1 METKG
6 DMKYYSQYRI
16 HDLFELQESLL
27 GLSKSNRWVKL
38 ADRLPWTKIG
48 KEHNKRLRNSHC
60 GAGNKPARMVVGALI
75 VKHVENLSNDR
86 HADMYINNDNCIE
99 ANDSRQQFICRI
111 LHIHG
116 RHCCLD
122 VWQTF
127 RELPDSRTSSTKRQ
141 VTPFLYIGSRPAA
154 STLELRHSCVPM
166 AASQQSRSGS
176 ENDAKIRFF

>member
-1 METKG
+1 
-6 DMKYYSQYRI
+6 MKYYSQYRI
-16 HDLFELQESLL
+16 HDLFELQESLS

-38 ADRLPWTKIG
+38 ADRLPWAQIE
-48 KEHNKRLRNSHC
+48 KEYNKRRRNSHC

-122 VWQTF
+122 V
-127 RELPDSRTSSTKRQ
+127 
-141 VTPFLYIGSRPAA
+141 
-154 STLELRHSCVPM
+154 
-166 AASQQSRSGS
+166 
-176 ENDAKIRFF
+176 

>member
-1 METKG
+1 
-6 DMKYYSQYRI
+6 MKYYSHYRI
-16 HDLFELQESLL
+16 HDLFELQESLS

-38 ADRLPWTKIG
+38 ADRLPWAKIE
-48 KEHNKRLRNSHC
+48 KEYNKRLRNSHC

-122 VWQTF
+122 V
-127 RELPDSRTSSTKRQ
+127 
-141 VTPFLYIGSRPAA
+141 
-154 STLELRHSCVPM
+154 
-166 AASQQSRSGS
+166 
-176 ENDAKIRFF
+176 